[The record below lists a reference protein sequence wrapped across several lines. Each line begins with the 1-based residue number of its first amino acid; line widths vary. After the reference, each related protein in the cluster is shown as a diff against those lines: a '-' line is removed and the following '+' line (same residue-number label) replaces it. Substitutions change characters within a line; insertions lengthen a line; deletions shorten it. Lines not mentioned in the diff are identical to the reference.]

1 MVGRD
6 FGQLATASC
15 GIGAN
20 CFQWKV
26 AMKELNSSGEKGNQP
41 PRAGGCDPLPPW
53 IQKKSSII
61 WDIDEIISHLYI
73 CTVCIHQP

>member
-26 AMKELNSSGEKGNQP
+26 AMKELINNSGERGISHHVPVDVTLSLLGYKIFFYS
-41 PRAGGCDPLPPW
+41 R
-53 IQKKSSII
+53 
-61 WDIDEIISHLYI
+61 WDIKNAFSRGNL
-73 CTVCIHQP
+73 